1 MAAAGRDGDPLVPNE
16 GWHAHVRV
24 GMEGLRAGIMP
35 TRTWACHP
43 EHRDVLCA
51 SQGLAALTSP
61 DGPAV
66 PQKDSPTVRTGMSI
80 AYSRRIRSRTALRA
94 HRAAAMPNAAV

>member
-51 SQGLAALTSP
+51 SQGIAALREGRSP
-61 DGPAV
+61 ERLVSALGISSRGRIIDGIHHPEPLEGRSAN
-66 PQKDSPTVRTGMSI
+66 STGI
-80 AYSRRIRSRTALRA
+80 TT
-94 HRAAAMPNAAV
+94 P